1 MYFVHNI
8 AGALRKECPDVT
20 ENIIFTAQSESR
32 GSEHTR
38 MLQHIVLLCKCA
50 VSLSGVKKCT
60 AGRVAILLVRC
71 LHSFFKYTLICSIW
85 LAQSTTTK
93 VKTAAAKTHSEHRL
107 LHKCVV
113 SWMCVYIC
121 TTWVT
126 SIEVKRKKN
135 KQTWIKWFYANAIS
149 CQHKHRPRDRCKQNV
164 SCDV

>member
-8 AGALRKECPDVT
+8 ASALRKECPDVT

-71 LHSFFKYTLICSIW
+71 LHSFFKYTLILH
-85 LAQSTTTK
+85 LARTEHDHESKDCGCKNTFRTQ
-93 VKTAAAKTHSEHRL
+93 TATQVCCKLNVRVHLHNMSNIDWSE
-107 LHKCVV
+107 K
-113 SWMCVYIC
+113 
-121 TTWVT
+121 
-126 SIEVKRKKN
+126 KKN